1 MQNGI
6 FFSIVSLFYSL
17 LIIVVF
23 FSKERYDSL
32 ENKIY
37 KKILL
42 VNLIGLLIEIFPGTL
57 ASKYLINTHPGIAI
71 FLLKLILVYFI
82 SWLMLFTY
90 YIVVITLK
98 DRIHDPDIEK
108 KQINLVKK
116 TLLAVY
122 VISLVIVMI
131 LPLYSYRNQ
140 NAAYTYGPSANLVYI
155 ISGILILYWFVLLL
169 FNFKFIKSKKYTP
182 IFIFLI
188 LGTIV
193 VIIQYVYPELTLM
206 IPMQTFVTTMMY
218 FTIENPDLKMISELN
233 LARDQAEKAN
243 SAKTDFLSNM
253 SHEIRTPLNAIVGFS
268 QTLSEEPTLSPEAKD
283 HVKDILTAS
292 DNLLEI
298 VNGVLDISKIEA
310 NKLEIVNKEYHFR
323 KVFDELTILT
333 KARIG
338 EKPIELRTIY
348 DDSIPA
354 VLYGDYIRIKQI
366 ILNLLTNAAKY
377 TKEGFIEFKVSSVI
391 TNDVCR
397 LIVSVEDS
405 GIGIQKE
412 KIDQLFTKFG
422 RLDLE
427 NNITIEGTGLGL
439 AITKKLVELMDGKIV
454 VQSIYGKGSK
464 FTVALDQRIIETKEI
479 PKTATQEFARVVDIS
494 GKRVL
499 IVDDNKLNL
508 KVAGMLLQK
517 YNLAVEEVLSGFECI
532 ERIQNKEEYDLILLD
547 DMMPKMSGVETL
559 KKLKQIEDFHIPVI
573 ALTANAISGMKE
585 KYLEDGFTDYLPK
598 PIDKIELDKILKK
611 YLGK

>member
-1 MQNGI
+1 MNYSIYFSLASLFYIVLLVII
-6 FFSIVSLFYSL
+6 FFSKNRLQT
-17 LIIVVF
+17 
-23 FSKERYDSL
+23 L

-37 KKILL
+37 RCLIIVATTGVLLEISQIFTCMLMDKYPWINSLASRLFL
-42 VNLIGLLIEIFPGTL
+42 VNILSWICLLSIYTIVISFDKKHHKAISYPVIGIWIGC
-57 ASKYLINTHPGIAI
+57 SIC
-71 FLLKLILVYFI
+71 FLLLPIKYHFE
-82 SWLMLFTY
+82 
-90 YIVVITLK
+90 
-98 DRIHDPDIEK
+98 PG
-108 KQINLVKK
+108 N
-116 TLLAVY
+116 
-122 VISLVIVMI
+122 MI
-131 LPLYSYRNQ
+131 YS
-140 NAAYTYGPSANLVYI
+140 YTYGASVDLLKMV
-155 ISGILILYWFVLLL
+155 SVMFLL
-169 FNFKFIKSKKYTP
+169 FSIFCMMMRFKQLRSKKYVPVIIYT
-182 IFIFLI
+182 ILFLI
-188 LGTIV
+188 TG
-193 VIIQYVYPELTLM
+193 IIQIIQPTLVLTQSVQ
-206 IPMQTFVTTMMY
+206 IFTTFLMY
-218 FTIENPDLKMISELN
+218 FTIENPDLKLIEELN
-233 LARDQAEKAN
+233 IARDQAEKAN

-268 QTLSEEPTLSPEAKD
+268 QTLSEEPTLSREAKE

-310 NKLEIVNKEYHFR
+310 NKLEIINKEYHFK
-323 KVFDELTILT
+323 KVFDELTTLA

-338 EKPIELRTIY
+338 DKPIELRAIY
-348 DDSIPA
+348 DESIPA

-439 AITKKLVELMDGKIV
+439 AITKKLVELMEGKIV
-454 VQSIYGKGSK
+454 VQSVYGQGSK
-464 FTVALDQRIIETKEI
+464 FTVAIDQRIIETKEI
-479 PKTATQEFARVVDIS
+479 LQTATQEFTRIVDIS
-494 GKRVL
+494 GKKVL
-499 IVDDNKLNL
+499 VVDDNKLNL

-517 YNLAVEEVLSGFECI
+517 YNLEVEEVLSGFECI
-532 ERIQNKEEYDLILLD
+532 ENIENGKEYDLILMD
-547 DMMPKMSGVETL
+547 DMMPKMSGVETF
-559 KKLKQIEDFHIPVI
+559 KKLKERKDFNIPVV

-598 PIDKIELDKILKK
+598 PIDKVELDKLLKK
-611 YLGK
+611 YLGN